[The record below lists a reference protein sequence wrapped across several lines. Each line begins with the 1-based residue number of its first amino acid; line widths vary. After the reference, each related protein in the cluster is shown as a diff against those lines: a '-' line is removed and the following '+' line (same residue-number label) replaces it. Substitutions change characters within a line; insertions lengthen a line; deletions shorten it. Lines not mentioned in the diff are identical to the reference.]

1 MHFNGDLG
9 KEKKNHPIIP
19 IMCWAGKISH
29 SFSSKN
35 SQISKPSAIARVWP
49 QRYDQTASTW
59 GTTESTQGR
68 FPFVFACPWR
78 HVPSCSF
85 SGWSWI
91 SRVRKNLFK
100 QGLSSLLTNFVHFSQ
115 PSDISR
121 FKNTLQEYKM
131 YRDFLYQLS
140 PKEWQ
145 EEHGKKDIKEKDL
158 KTTHKANE
166 ESASH
171 PTTAEQG
178 ECQGKA
184 THSSLGQLH
193 ALSVHLFLSPGQGL
207 TARTNTA
214 SPYSTSYIDVPSS
227 LLSSKSLDFRSLHEI
242 RPQLKNFLKPLST
255 RKL

>member
-1 MHFNGDLG
+1 M
-9 KEKKNHPIIP
+9 
-19 IMCWAGKISH
+19 
-29 SFSSKN
+29 
-35 SQISKPSAIARVWP
+35 
-49 QRYDQTASTW
+49 
-59 GTTESTQGR
+59 
-68 FPFVFACPWR
+68 
-78 HVPSCSF
+78 PSCPF
-85 SGWSWI
+85 WGWSWI

-100 QGLSSLLTNFVHFSQ
+100 QGLSSLLTNFSHFSQ

-145 EEHGKKDIKEKDL
+145 EEHGKKHTKEKDL
-158 KTTHKANE
+158 KRVSKANE
-166 ESASH
+166 ESALP

-178 ECQGKA
+178 ECQGRGA
-184 THSSLGQLH
+184 HSSLGQPH

-207 TARTNTA
+207 TARTNAA
-214 SPYSTSYIDVPSS
+214 SPYGTSHIDVPSS
-227 LLSSKSLDFRSLHEI
+227 LRSSKSLDFRSLHGI